1 MATAGSTDRVSNSTG
16 SGPGESAPWPSS
28 SRGWFTVA
36 IFFVTAI
43 LSYTDRLIFSLLV
56 DPVRGSL
63 GISDFQVGLAQGT
76 SFAIVYGVA
85 GLPAGRLADI
95 ANRRNLLLIGT
106 ITWSIGTVAC
116 GFATGMASLIGARIS
131 VAAGEALLAP
141 AAMSMIADLFP
152 QERRG
157 SPTAVFL
164 SGMNVGSGLA
174 IVIGGGVLSLA
185 QSGAFNALGVDH
197 VEPWRTTLTLIGV
210 LGVPVLALLLLIREP
225 QRRAAGD
232 QGKRP
237 FTDVLK
243 EMWRGWKRLLPIFA
257 ALAAFTTVDFSLI
270 SWVPTLLS
278 RDFAIP
284 AWEVSNGFG
293 LVILVSG
300 FLGTVVGGF
309 AADKLFRRGGNAH
322 RLRATA
328 WLALSGGL
336 SLIFLT
342 IAPAAY
348 IVAISAFWLFISAVA
363 TVCAIATAQD
373 LVPADA
379 KGLCISFI
387 AMGNISLGLGIGAS
401 LPGALTSGAVDGPSG
416 LSWAITAVAVP
427 LAAIAAY
434 LCGVNSR
441 SAQGGSPH
449 AMPRAA
455 SWDKRPWK
463 DSI

>member
-1 MATAGSTDRVSNSTG
+1 LMATTTTTG
-16 SGPGESAPWPSS
+16 HAPQSANPQSRELVPWPSS

-56 DPVRGSL
+56 DPVRSSL

-76 SFAIVYGVA
+76 SFALIYGMA

-95 ANRRNLLLIGT
+95 ANRRNLLLLGT
-106 ITWSIGTVAC
+106 ITWSAGTVAC
-116 GFATGMASLIGARIS
+116 GAATGMASLIGARIV
-131 VAAGEALLAP
+131 VAAGEAILAP
-141 AAMSMIADLFP
+141 AAMSMISDLFP

-157 SPTAVFL
+157 RPMAVFL

-174 IVIGGGVLSLA
+174 IVIGGSVLSLA
-185 QSGAFNALGVDH
+185 QSGALNGLGAGH
-197 VEPWRTTLTLIGV
+197 IEPWRVTLMLIGL
-210 LGVPVLALLLLIREP
+210 LGIPVLALLLFIREP
-225 QRRAAGD
+225 RRRATGGLDA
-232 QGKRP
+232 RP
-237 FTDVLK
+237 FRAVLK
-243 EMWRGWKRLLPIFA
+243 EMWDAWALLLPIFA
-257 ALAAFTTVDFSLI
+257 ALAALTTIDFSLI

-278 RDFAIP
+278 RDFGVSS
-284 AWEVSNGFG
+284 WEISNGFG
-293 LVILVSG
+293 LVIVLSG

-309 AADKLFRRGGNAH
+309 AADRLFSRGGNGL
-322 RLRATA
+322 RLRVIAL
-328 WLALSGGL
+328 LAMSGGL
-336 SLIFLT
+336 SLLFLT

-348 IVAISAFWLFISAVA
+348 VVVLSAFWLFVSAVA
-363 TVCAIATAQD
+363 STCGIATAQD

-416 LSWAITAVAVP
+416 LSWAITAIAVP

-434 LCGVNSR
+434 LCGVTSR
-441 SAQGGSPH
+441 SAKGS
-449 AMPRAA
+449 
-455 SWDKRPWK
+455 
-463 DSI
+463 

>member
-1 MATAGSTDRVSNSTG
+1 MATASPTDLVSNPIG
-16 SGPGESAPWPSS
+16 SGSGESAPWPSS

-36 IFFVTAI
+36 IFFFTAI

-56 DPVRGSL
+56 DPVRASL

-76 SFAIVYGVA
+76 SFAIIYAVA
-85 GLPAGRLADI
+85 GLPAGRLADV
-95 ANRRNLLLIGT
+95 ANRRNLLLIGI
-106 ITWSIGTVAC
+106 ITWSAGTAAC
-116 GFATGMASLIGARIS
+116 GFATGMASLIGARIL

-157 SPTAVFL
+157 RPMAVFL

-185 QSGAFNALGVDH
+185 QSGAFNALGVGH
-197 VEPWRTTLTLIGV
+197 IEPWRTTLMLIGV
-210 LGVPVLALLLLIREP
+210 LGVPVLALLLFIREP
-225 QRRAAGD
+225 QRRTAGY

-237 FTDVLK
+237 FKDVLN
-243 EMWRGWKRLLPIFA
+243 EMRSGWKRLLPIFA
-257 ALAAFTTVDFSLI
+257 ALAALTTVDFALI
-270 SWVPTLLS
+270 SWVPTLMS
-278 RDFAIP
+278 RDFAVP

-293 LVILVSG
+293 LVVLISG

-309 AADKLFRRGGNAH
+309 TADKLFSKGGNGL
-322 RLRATA
+322 RLWVTS
-328 WLALSGGL
+328 LLVVSGGL
-336 SLIFLT
+336 SLIFLP

-348 IVAISAFWLFISAVA
+348 VVAISAFWLFISAV
-363 TVCAIATAQD
+363 TTICGIAAAQD
-373 LVPADA
+373 MVPADA

-416 LSWAITAVAVP
+416 LSWAITVVVVP
-427 LAAIAAY
+427 LAAAAAY
-434 LCGVNSR
+434 LYCVSSR
-441 SAQGGSPH
+441 SARGS
-449 AMPRAA
+449 
-455 SWDKRPWK
+455 
-463 DSI
+463 

>member
-1 MATAGSTDRVSNSTG
+1 MATASSTGHVSNRADSR
-16 SGPGESAPWPSS
+16 SGEVAPWPSS
-28 SRGWFTVA
+28 ARGWFIVA

-56 DPVRGSL
+56 DPVRNSL
-63 GISDFQVGLAQGT
+63 GISDLQVGLAQGT
-76 SFAIVYGVA
+76 SFAIIYAVA
-85 GLPAGRLADI
+85 GLPAGRLADV
-95 ANRRNLLLIGT
+95 ANRRNLLLIGI
-106 ITWSIGTVAC
+106 ITWSAGTVAC
-116 GFATGMASLIGARIS
+116 GFANGMASLIVARIL

-152 QERRG
+152 PERRG
-157 SPTAVFL
+157 RPMAVFL

-185 QSGAFNALGVDH
+185 QSGAFNTVGIGQI
-197 VEPWRTTLTLIGV
+197 EPWRTTLMLIGV

-225 QRRAAGD
+225 QRRAVGD

-243 EMWRGWKRLLPIFA
+243 EMWGGWRRLLPIFA

-278 RDFAIP
+278 RDFAVP

-293 LVILVSG
+293 LVILISG
-300 FLGTVVGGF
+300 FVGTVVGGF
-309 AADKLFRRGGNAH
+309 AADKLFSRGGNTL
-322 RLRATA
+322 RLRVTA
-328 WLALSGGL
+328 LLALSGGL
-336 SLIFLT
+336 SLVFLT

-348 IVAISAFWLFISAVA
+348 VVAISAFWLFVSAVA
-363 TVCAIATAQD
+363 TVCGIATAQD
-373 LVPADA
+373 LVPDDA

-416 LSWAITAVAVP
+416 LSWAITAVVVP
-427 LAAIAAY
+427 LAAVAAY
-434 LCGVNSR
+434 LCGISSR
-441 SAQGGSPH
+441 SAQRS
-449 AMPRAA
+449 
-455 SWDKRPWK
+455 
-463 DSI
+463 